1 MSIGELC
8 NREVMF
14 AIRKTSIT
22 EAAQL
27 MRQYHV
33 GDLVVVDLVEGKR
46 VPVGI
51 VTDRDIVIEIIGDS
65 LSVDNFTVGDI
76 MRQQLIS
83 VQEKDG
89 VIETIRLMRAHGIR
103 RIPVIDEEGGLAGIV
118 SVDDMLDLLAGE
130 LTELAKVAPR
140 AQAWEARNRKS

>member
-1 MSIGELC
+1 MPIGEVC
-8 NREVMF
+8 NREVVF
-14 AIRKTSIT
+14 AIRKTNIT

-65 LSVDNFTVGDI
+65 LSVDDFTVGDI

-103 RIPVIDEEGGLAGIV
+103 RIPVIDGEGGLAGIV
-118 SVDDMLDLLAGE
+118 SVDDMLDLLAEE
-130 LTELAKVAPR
+130 LTELARVAPR
-140 AQAWEARNRKS
+140 AQAWEVRTRNS

>member
-1 MSIGELC
+1 MPIGELC
-8 NREVMF
+8 NREVVF
-14 AIRKTSIT
+14 ALRKTNIT

-65 LSVDNFTVGDI
+65 LSVDDFTVGDI

-89 VIETIRLMRAHGIR
+89 VIETIQLMRAHGIR
-103 RIPVIDEEGGLAGIV
+103 RIPVIDKEGGLAGIV
-118 SVDDMLDLLAGE
+118 SVDDMLDLLAEE

-140 AQAWEARNRKS
+140 AQAWEARTRNS

>member
-51 VTDRDIVIEIIGDS
+51 VTDRDIVIEIIGAS
-65 LSVDNFTVGDI
+65 LSVDDFTVGDI

-103 RIPVIDEEGGLAGIV
+103 RIPVIDEEGALAGIV

>member
-1 MSIGELC
+1 MPIRELC
-8 NREVMF
+8 NREVVF

-33 GDLVVVDLVEGKR
+33 GDLVVVDLVEGRR

-65 LSVDNFTVGDI
+65 LSVDDFTVGDI
-76 MRQQLIS
+76 MSQQLIS
-83 VQEKDG
+83 VQEKEG
-89 VIETIRLMRAHGIR
+89 VIETIRLMRTHGIR
-103 RIPVIDEEGGLAGIV
+103 RIPVINEEGGLVGII
-118 SVDDMLDLLAGE
+118 SVDDMLDLLAAE
-130 LTELAKVAPR
+130 LTELAKIAPR
-140 AQAWEARNRKS
+140 GQARETRIRTS